1 MGKSNVPTDVFKN
14 VDMAAPDE
22 CWPWKGKINS
32 KDQRPYITIE
42 GVRRAA
48 YVIVYEL
55 YSGEQAMGR
64 YILHSCDN
72 SICCNPHHLSWG
84 SHQDNMDDMKQRDR
98 HGLPKT
104 VVRAIKN
111 LLNSNKTHQEIATL
125 YGVSRE
131 SITAINNGRGKSID
145 Y

>member
-1 MGKSNVPTDVFKN
+1 
-14 VDMAAPDE
+14 
-22 CWPWKGKINS
+22 
-32 KDQRPYITIE
+32 
-42 GVRRAA
+42 
-48 YVIVYEL
+48 
-55 YSGEQAMGR
+55 MGR

-104 VVRAIKN
+104 VVRAIKT
-111 LLNSNKTHQEIATL
+111 LLDGDKTHQEIATL